1 LSRTLVATS
10 PLSTGDIVGRS
21 FRIFRQNLLLIC
33 KSLLLPTIIICLG
46 RISVLVGVSYGAKFV
61 NNLSSGIAWITL
73 AAVGSVVAIV
83 GLAMLWIKQLVLVR
97 YLTGIDDTFEQAQ
110 NFVKG
115 RILSLILL
123 FIVALLATVFAM
135 LLWAVVMVLSFPPL
149 QGQGLSPVFGSLGM
163 AVGIFGLLFSA
174 IFISLV
180 YNLVGIG
187 LTLEKGDLGDLIGEG
202 FALTVR
208 SFWRSIG
215 FLTMTSASVAVVAY
229 PLSLPMI
236 MIMIGFLVVQG
247 AALGS
252 NPDAALPVWLQVV
265 NSVWETAVN
274 MVIGPI
280 YYLAYA
286 LYYRDLRMR
295 QEGLD
300 IVERLNEVDKAD
312 NSGRLSTH
320 GI

>member
-1 LSRTLVATS
+1 LVATS
-10 PLSTGDIVGRS
+10 PLSTGDIVGRC
-21 FRIFRQNLLLIC
+21 FRIFRQNLPLIC
-33 KSLLLPTIIICLG
+33 KSLLLPTIILCLG
-46 RISVLVGVSYGAKFV
+46 RIALLVGVSFGVKYV
-61 NNLSSGIAWITL
+61 NNVGAGLSWILL
-73 AAVGSVVAIV
+73 ACAGGLVALV
-83 GLAMLWIKQLVLVR
+83 GLLFLWVKQLVLVR
-97 YLTGIDDTFEQAQ
+97 YLTGIDDTFQEAQA
-110 NFVKG
+110 FVRG

-123 FIVALLATVFAM
+123 CILTFLASTFMIAA
-135 LLWAVVMVLSFPPL
+135 WAVVMVLAFPPL
-149 QGQGLSPVFGSLGM
+149 QGQGFWPVLGSFGM
-163 AVGIFGLLFSA
+163 AAGIFGLIFSA
-174 IFISLV
+174 IFVSLV
-180 YNLVGIG
+180 YNLSSIG

-202 FALTVR
+202 FGLTVR

-215 FLTMTSASVAVVAY
+215 FLFMTTTAVTLVAY

-236 MIMIGFLVVQG
+236 LFIAGYMVVQG

-252 NPDAALPVWLQVV
+252 SPESALPMSLQVF

-274 MVIGPI
+274 MIIGPI

-300 IVERLNEVDKAD
+300 LVERLKQVDQQAEA
-312 NSGRLSTH
+312 GRLGSH